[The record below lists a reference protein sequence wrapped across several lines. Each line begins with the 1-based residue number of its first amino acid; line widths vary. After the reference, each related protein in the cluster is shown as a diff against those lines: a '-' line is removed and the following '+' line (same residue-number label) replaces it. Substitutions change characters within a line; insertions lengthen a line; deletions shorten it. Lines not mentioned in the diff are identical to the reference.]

1 MGIPVF
7 RFGIPMFR
15 FLFALLAVVVAAS
28 VAAAPGDVQE
38 RKLANGLRVIV
49 KEDHRAPTV
58 VHMVWYRAGSMDERS
73 SESGV
78 AHVLEHMMFKATKTV
93 KSGEF
98 SRRIAAAGGRENAF
112 TSQDYT
118 AYFQQVPKAALPLM
132 LQLEADRM
140 SNLLVTEAEFAREI
154 KVVMEE
160 RRLRT
165 EDKPHA
171 LVSEAL
177 NAAAYF
183 AHPYRR
189 PVIGWMSNLENM
201 SYLDARDWYARWY
214 VPNNAFVVVVGD
226 VKADEVFAL
235 AQKHY
240 GRIKARPLPERKPQL
255 EPEQRG
261 VRRLVVKA
269 PAELPYLLMGWKCPV
284 LRDVDR
290 DWQPYALEVLAGVLD
305 GNESAKLNQS
315 LVREKR
321 IASEVGADYDTTA
334 RGPGMCF
341 LDGTPSQGRSVAEL
355 EAGLRAELARLV
367 EGGVSAEELDRVK
380 AQVVASQVFKRDSI
394 FGQAMEIGRFETA
407 GLSYKEI
414 DRVIE
419 RVKAVSAEEVRAVAK
434 QYFVD
439 DTLTVVVLD
448 PQPLAQAQPR
458 TAPPG
463 VRH

>member
-1 MGIPVF
+1 MRI
-7 RFGIPMFR
+7 RMFR
-15 FLFALLAVVVAAS
+15 CLLAL
-28 VAAAPGDVQE
+28 AAAMAVTAAGAQTGVQE

-49 KEDHRAPTV
+49 KEDHRAPTA
-58 VHMVWYRAGSMDERS
+58 VHMVWYVAGSMDEVS
-73 SESGV
+73 GTSGV

-112 TSQDYT
+112 TNRDYT
-118 AYFQQVPKAALPLM
+118 AYFQQVPKAALPLA
-132 LQLEADRM
+132 LKLEADRM
-140 SNLLVTEAEFAREI
+140 SNLLVTESEFSREI

-165 EDKPHA
+165 EDQPRA
-171 LVSEAL
+171 LVAEAL
-177 NAAAYF
+177 NAEAYF

-189 PVIGWMSNLENM
+189 PVIGWMNDLANM
-201 SYLDARDWYARWY
+201 SYLDARNWYARWY

-235 AQKHY
+235 AQKYY
-240 GRIKARPLPERKPQL
+240 GRIKARPLPARKPQL

-305 GNESAKLNQS
+305 GNDSARLNQS
-315 LVREKR
+315 LVRNSR
-321 IASEVGADYDTTA
+321 VASEVGAAYDATA

-341 LDGTPSQGRSVAEL
+341 LEGTPSQGRSAAEL

-367 EGGVSAEELDRVK
+367 QEGVTADELARVK

-394 FGQAMEIGRFETA
+394 FGQAMEIGQFETA
-407 GLSYKEI
+407 GLSYRDI
-414 DRVIE
+414 DRVQE
-419 RVKAVSAEEVRAVAK
+419 RIKAVSAEQVRAVAQ

-439 DTLTVVVLD
+439 DQLTVVVLE
-448 PQPLAQAQPR
+448 PQPLDRAQARP
-458 TAPPG
+458 APPG

>member
-1 MGIPVF
+1 MRI
-7 RFGIPMFR
+7 RMFSR
-15 FLFALLAVVVAAS
+15 LLALVAAVAMS
-28 VAAAPGDVQE
+28 AAVAQAAAQE

-49 KEDHRAPTV
+49 KEDHRAPTA
-58 VHMVWYRAGSMDERS
+58 VHMVWYVAGSMDEVS
-73 SESGV
+73 GTSGV

-98 SRRIAAAGGRENAF
+98 SRRIAASGGRENAF
-112 TSQDYT
+112 TDRDYT

-140 SNLLVTEAEFAREI
+140 SNLLVTESEFSREI

-165 EDKPHA
+165 DDQPHA
-171 LVSEAL
+171 LVEEAL
-177 NAAAYF
+177 NAEAYF

-189 PVIGWMSNLENM
+189 PVIGWMNDLVNM
-201 SYLDARDWYARWY
+201 SYLDARNWYARWY

-235 AQKHY
+235 AQKYY

-284 LRDVDR
+284 LRDVNQ

-305 GNESAKLNQS
+305 GNESARLNQS
-315 LVREKR
+315 LVRNSR
-321 IASEVGADYDTTA
+321 VASEVGASYDATA

-341 LDGTPSQGRSVAEL
+341 LEGTPSQGRTAAEL
-355 EAGLRAELARLV
+355 ETGLRAELARLV
-367 EGGVSAEELDRVK
+367 QEGVTEEELARVK

-394 FGQAMEIGRFETA
+394 FGQAMEIGQYETA
-407 GLSYKEI
+407 GLSYRDI
-414 DRVIE
+414 DRVLE
-419 RVKAVSAEEVRAVAK
+419 RVKAVSAEQVRAVAR

-439 DTLTVVVLD
+439 DQLTVVLLD
-448 PQPLAQAQPR
+448 PQPLDQLQARP
-458 TAPPG
+458 APPRA
-463 VRH
+463 RH